1 MAKRL
6 LIIDDSPDIVALL
19 KVALMA
25 AGYQVH
31 GVMDGMYGMKEALA
45 FSPDLII
52 LDICFPAGGGLPLL
66 ERLKSNLRTKT
77 IPVLIITALQDE
89 GVEKQAF
96 EWGAAGYLLKPIER
110 QEVVQEV
117 NRLLVSPRLGVKS

>member
-19 KVALMA
+19 KVTLMA

-66 ERLKSNLRTKT
+66 ERFKNNLRTKS

-89 GVEKQAF
+89 AVEKQAF
-96 EWGAAGYLLKPIER
+96 ACGAAGYLLKPVER
-110 QEVVQEV
+110 HEVVQEV
-117 NRLLVSPRLGVKS
+117 NRLLALSPPHMKS

>member
-19 KVALMA
+19 KVTLTA

-52 LDICFPAGGGLPLL
+52 LDVCFPAGGGLPLL
-66 ERLKSNLRTKT
+66 ERFKSNLRTKT
-77 IPVLIITALQDE
+77 IPVLIITSLQDE
-89 GVEKQAF
+89 EVEKQAF
-96 EWGAAGYLLKPIER
+96 EGGAAGYLLKPLER

-117 NRLLVSPRLGVKS
+117 NRLLASSLPAKK

>member
-1 MAKRL
+1 MGKRL

-19 KVALMA
+19 KVTLTA

-31 GVMDGMYGMKEALA
+31 GVMDGLYGMKEALA

-66 ERLKSNLRTKT
+66 ERFKSNLRTKA
-77 IPVLIITALQDE
+77 IPILIITSLQDE
-89 GVEKQAF
+89 DVEKQAF
-96 EWGAAGYLLKPIER
+96 ECGAAGYLLKPFER
-110 QEVVQEV
+110 QEVVEEV
-117 NRLLVSPRLGVKS
+117 NRLLASFSSAKE

>member
-19 KVALMA
+19 KVTLMA

-66 ERLKSNLRTKT
+66 ERFKERSPHENHSSSHHHGLAGRRSGETGIRMWCGRLSS
-77 IPVLIITALQDE
+77 
-89 GVEKQAF
+89 QAC
-96 EWGAAGYLLKPIER
+96 
-110 QEVVQEV
+110 
-117 NRLLVSPRLGVKS
+117 

>member
-19 KVALMA
+19 KVTLTA

-52 LDICFPAGGGLPLL
+52 LDVCFPAGGGLPLL
-66 ERLKSNLRTKT
+66 ERFKSNLRTKT
-77 IPVLIITALQDE
+77 IPVLIITSLQDE
-89 GVEKQAF
+89 EVEKQAF
-96 EWGAAGYLLKPIER
+96 ERGAAGYLLKPLER

-117 NRLLVSPRLGVKS
+117 NRLLASSLPAKK